1 MTSETSRPVLLV
13 PLTQPRWVAGLVFV
27 LLSLASL
34 ALVTSALWVSVEP
47 WIAYP
52 LGVIPFLV
60 HAFGQ
65 RSNING
71 LGGRVLVIR
80 SDQSWH
86 LAFFSEVTGLTD
98 SKEVIVIQR
107 WHHLFGL
114 SLGLK
119 FHYRPHNRTKTF
131 FAVVW
136 KQCTNAAV
144 YREVALQAARQ
155 LEGAHCDSK
164 GDSA

>member
-1 MTSETSRPVLLV
+1 MLFV

-27 LLSLASL
+27 LLSVACL
-34 ALVTSALWVSVEP
+34 ALVISALWAGVAP

-52 LGVIPFLV
+52 LGIAPFLV
-60 HAFGQ
+60 HGFEQ
-65 RSNING
+65 RGRVNG
-71 LGGRVLVIR
+71 LGDRVLVVR

-98 SKEVIVIQR
+98 SIEVIVTKR

-119 FHYRPHNRTKTF
+119 FHDRPHNRTKTF
-131 FAVVW
+131 LAVVW
-136 KQCTNAAV
+136 RQCTNAAV
-144 YREVALQAARQ
+144 YREVALLAARQ
-155 LEGAHCDSK
+155 LEGAHCESK
-164 GDSA
+164 GDAA

>member
-1 MTSETSRPVLLV
+1 M
-13 PLTQPRWVAGLVFV
+13 
-27 LLSLASL
+27 
-34 ALVTSALWVSVEP
+34 
-47 WIAYP
+47 
-52 LGVIPFLV
+52 
-60 HAFGQ
+60 GQ
-65 RSNING
+65 RRTLDCISIGGNPLFGAWVWTEEQNQRF
-71 LGGRVLVIR
+71 GGRVLVIR

-98 SKEVIVIQR
+98 SIEVIVIQR

-164 GDSA
+164 GDLA